1 MFCPPKY
8 TLVIG
13 DILIKKS
20 FFSNKSVN
28 FLRGVVAPSIG
39 CKSNKQPRATAR
51 RGRVEWKQGGKGG
64 KSKHPRAKPL
74 KGMPFSQIPLF
85 KPRQY
90 HFQTFQYQKIRQIL
104 NSYIILNFGVPFT
117 HYFFHSFIFW
127 VYLLTKS
134 HFCNFM
140 KRRIVIF
147 CIILIFLI

>member
-28 FLRGVVAPSIG
+28 FLRGVVVPSIG
-39 CKSNKQPRATAR
+39 CKSNKQPWATAR

-74 KGMPFSQIPLF
+74 KGMQFSQIPLF

-104 NSYIILNFGVPFT
+104 NSYITVDSRYKNHGYKNQPLIR
-117 HYFFHSFIFW
+117 II
-127 VYLLTKS
+127 LTKTDSKCS
-134 HFCNFM
+134 HTKQSDFGFKNQEL
-140 KRRIVIF
+140 RI
-147 CIILIFLI
+147 